1 MSSQNNPDFFQ
12 SKVLGHPS
20 GLFVLFFTEM
30 WERFSFYGMR
40 VLLVLYLSASII
52 GTNPGLGWDIK
63 SATALYGTYVMLL
76 YITPVFGGIL
86 ADKYLGS
93 WKSVIIGAI
102 IMTIGH
108 ASMAIESNVTFFIGL
123 ACLVIGT
130 GFFKPNMPSILGEM
144 YKDFPE
150 KKDGGYTI
158 FYMGVNAGAFFG
170 MLLCGY
176 FAERFGWHWGF
187 GLAGIFMLLGTIQ
200 FWLSKPLFKTI
211 GDLKKQTPEDEE
223 KEVFNHPD
231 EKIRNPFRFKDIVII
246 ILVSIFGLLFAFND
260 PISKHMPEYDLFKFM
275 DITYGEGNTIRGQY
289 IIVILTLIT
298 FLYLIVTRI
307 NRYGKVVRDRMFS
320 IIILACALIFFFMC
334 FEQGASSLM
343 IVARDYTNRVMEGN
357 AAFAFNIA
365 NSLLTIVPLL
375 FISWV
380 LVRLAKQTFK
390 VISASNITLLIC
402 FALIWAAAIV
412 MLRTDWT
419 TNAYKATYKAVEV
432 PDIDKKTNLQR
443 TDKDGN
449 LLFKTEPIGL
459 LDSTQTD
466 YKVLDITSTVG
477 SKQEFKV
484 GQTVFIHP
492 ESGGKVAL
500 LTAEQKSK
508 LAHDYSEHKEN
519 RNLITQAT
527 ISQELKG
534 QVEIPTT
541 WFSTINALFI
551 IMLASLISKIW
562 DSKFNPPAAM
572 KYGYGLIFVAIGF
585 LVIGLGSMGMS
596 TTAKLSLFWLVAI
609 YFFHTVGE
617 LFISPVGLSY
627 ISKLVPARMM
637 AFMYGIWYLAIAIA
651 QKLAATLGGQVE
663 EIQKEHSLSYFFF
676 LFTGIA
682 LFAALFVILLNPL
695 IKRLM
700 HGVK

>member
-1 MSSQNNPDFFQ
+1 MSSEKNPDFFQ
-12 SKVLGHPS
+12 SRVLGHPS

-40 VLLVLYLSASII
+40 VLLVLYLSASVI

-76 YITPVFGGIL
+76 YITPVFGGII

-93 WKSVIIGAI
+93 WKSVIIGSI
-102 IMTIGH
+102 IMTLGH

-123 ACLVIGT
+123 ACLIIGT

-144 YKDFPE
+144 YKAFPE

-200 FWLSKPLFKTI
+200 FWLSKPLFQTI
-211 GDLKKQTPEDEE
+211 GDLKKTTPEEE
-223 KEVFNHPD
+223 ENETYNHPD
-231 EKIRNPFRFKDIVII
+231 EKIKNPFRPKDWALTIFVF
-246 ILVSIFGLLFAFND
+246 IFGLIFAFND
-260 PISKHMPEYDLFKFM
+260 PISKHMPEKDLFKFM
-275 DITYGEGNTIRGQY
+275 DITYGEGQVFRGQY
-289 IIVILTLIT
+289 IIIFVTLSV
-298 FLYLIVTRI
+298 FLYLIITRI

-320 IIILACALIFFFMC
+320 IIILACALLFFFMC
-334 FEQGASSLM
+334 FEQGASSLV
-343 IVARDYTNRVMEGN
+343 IVARDFTHRIMEGN
-357 AAFAFNIA
+357 AAITFNIV

-380 LVRLAKQTFK
+380 LILLAKKTFK
-390 VISASNITLLIC
+390 VISASNITLLVC

-412 MLRTDWT
+412 MLKTDWT
-419 TNAYKATYKAVEV
+419 TNAYKVSYKAIEIPVFDE
-432 PDIDKKTNLQR
+432 KTNEQK
-443 TDKDGN
+443 TDKNGE
-449 LLFKTEPIGL
+449 LVFRKEPVGEL
-459 LDSTQTD
+459 KDMATNVVD
-466 YKVLDITSTVG
+466 VEAVVG
-477 SKQEFKV
+477 SKEELSI
-484 GQTVFIHP
+484 GQSVYIHP
-492 ESGGKVAL
+492 ESGDRTVLVSGEQ
-500 LTAEQKSK
+500 LTKLQQDYKQHTQK
-508 LAHDYSEHKEN
+508 
-519 RNLITQAT
+519 RNLITEA
-527 ISQELKG
+527 SVVKELKG

-551 IMLASLISKIW
+551 IMLASFISRIW
-562 DSKFNPPAAM
+562 DSKYNPSAAM
-572 KYGYGLIFVAIGF
+572 KYGYGLIFIAIGF
-585 LVIGLGSMGMS
+585 LVIGLGSDGMS
-596 TTAKLSLFWLVAI
+596 DTAKLSLFWLVAI

-637 AFMYGIWYLAIAIA
+637 AFMYGMWYLAIAIA
-651 QKLAATLGGQVE
+651 QKLAASIGGQVE
-663 EIQKEHSLSYFFF
+663 EIQKEHGLSYFFY
-676 LFTGIA
+676 LFTGVA
-682 LFAALFVILLNPL
+682 LGAAIIIMLLNPL

-700 HGVK
+700 HGVR